1 MERVAF
7 DVGAGGRIRTPDLL
21 ITNQLLYRL
30 SYTSTSTGDDY
41 HNKPGRVCQQIYR
54 PEEAFFSPEIS
65 FLHKERRYDP
75 CGDGGGIPGRRAAPQ
90 SARGGADKSLRNG
103 KANLEDA
110 YAEVDKGEV
119 WLLGCDIPEYLQANR
134 MNHKPKRSRKLLLHR
149 REIMKLAGRTTEK
162 GITLVPLQ
170 IHFRRGMAKVEI
182 AIARGRKSYDKR
194 QAIKSQEAKR
204 DIARYQRR
212 GGR

>member
-1 MERVAF
+1 MIIELFSKFVPASPVPCGKAQRSGFGAIKEKGRRGYEVSRGEGNEMERVAF

-103 KANLEDA
+103 KTFGDGEDYPA
-110 YAEVDKGEV
+110 AQDMYTQYHGAGPYGDRQVSE
-119 WLLGCDIPEYLQANR
+119 
-134 MNHKPKRSRKLLLHR
+134 KLL
-149 REIMKLAGRTTEK
+149 REE
-162 GITLVPLQ
+162 
-170 IHFRRGMAKVEI
+170 
-182 AIARGRKSYDKR
+182 
-194 QAIKSQEAKR
+194 
-204 DIARYQRR
+204 QR
-212 GGR
+212 